1 MPNVQKATQKD
12 YKLGRRIQK
21 LRQDKGYT
29 QERLAEKI
37 GVSVTWIGYIE
48 TGYRRP
54 NLAML
59 SKVANALNVK
69 VKDLIP
75 F

>member
-1 MPNVQKATQKD
+1 MPKAQKD

-21 LRQDKGYT
+21 LRQQKNYT
-29 QERLAEKI
+29 QEKLAERV

-59 SKVANALNVK
+59 SKVANALGVK